1 VFDEPSSRE
10 APRLSALKQKDSKTP
25 WKQAYLV
32 WKYCGTVVELDEQSP
47 DFFEAL
53 APPRV
58 LSPSRL
64 FDSIMNVQKNTTQI
78 PKNSNE
84 FLKLWLNLELRCHVD
99 FSSSSSPLPKPL
111 YE

>member
-1 VFDEPSSRE
+1 VFEEPGSRE
-10 APRLSALKQKDSKTP
+10 APKLPALKQKDSETP
-25 WKQAYLV
+25 RKQAYLV

-58 LSPSRL
+58 LSPSML

-111 YE
+111 YV